1 MRWSVGLL
9 LVLSTPALGQSRA
22 ARVPPIPATGFGA
35 AVVLVGDERFVGRPG
50 EALGLPMPP
59 SQTGGIHVFRR
70 GAGGAWAEQA
80 VIAPADLAIGDGFA
94 LALATDGRVLVAGAF
109 SQSGA
114 RGAAYVF
121 ERAAAGGTW
130 RQSAKLTA
138 RDGAAG
144 DSLGFA
150 VALHGDVVL
159 LGAPGHNRSR
169 GAAYAFRR
177 DARTGGW
184 SQTAKLAAAAPD
196 SAGRFG
202 AALVLDAERALV
214 GAPGPHFVPGLLS
227 GPPQLKPGAVH
238 AFRRPAAAGAW
249 TEEARLTP
257 ASDSAR
263 AFGAAL
269 SLSGATLFV
278 GAPGARTGAGAVSE
292 YGRDRTTGAWQLRA
306 TFAPESLENF
316 ALFGATVAPTG
327 TGVLAGAPMGE
338 HGAGAVWYFRRDPA
352 TARWMNRQKMTVS
365 ALGFAPGFGSALA
378 AHGDLAVIS
387 APGADFF
394 EGVGYAFQRETQPD
408 QWRERGTI
416 VDRPA
421 GLAAVTGGEV
431 SCESGKAGA
440 FGCSEVDLLAFLPVS
455 ALGGKRGIMLNDLW
469 GWTDP
474 ETGREIAI
482 VGRNDGTTFVDVT
495 NPTSP
500 VYLGE
505 LPLTAG
511 ATPNL
516 WRDMKVYKNHV
527 FIVADGAGAHGMQV
541 FDLTQLRNVRV
552 PPVTFQETAH
562 YSGIHSA
569 HNIAINEETGFAYPI
584 GSSMG
589 GETCGGGLH
598 MINIQEPGKPTFA
611 GCWADTATG
620 MAKTGYTHDAQCVTY
635 RGPDVQ
641 YQGREVCFNASETA
655 VGIADVTDKA
665 APKRIASASYPNVAY
680 THQGWLTPDHRYFL
694 LDDELDEFGGA
705 VSRTRTLVWDVTDL
719 DDPVVLTEFLGTTAA
734 TDHNLYI
741 KDRYVYQSNYVAGLR
756 ILDIADPRNPVEVGF
771 FDTVPFGAD
780 VPGFA
785 GSWSNYPFFQSGTVV
800 VSSMKEGLFVLRKR
814 QTPVVP

>member
-22 ARVPPIPATGFGA
+22 AWVPPIPVTGFGA
-35 AVVLVGDERFVGRPG
+35 AVVLVGDELFVGRPG

-59 SQTGGIHVFRR
+59 AQTGAVHVFRR
-70 GAGGAWAEQA
+70 GVGGSWTEQA
-80 VIAPADLAIGDGFA
+80 VLAPGDLKMGDGFA
-94 LALATDGRVLVAGAF
+94 LAMAIDGRVLVAGAL
-109 SQSGA
+109 SQDGA

-121 ERAAAGGTW
+121 ERPAAGGAW
-130 RQSAKLTA
+130 RQTA
-138 RDGAAG
+138 RLQAADGGAG
-144 DSLGFA
+144 DNLGFSVA
-150 VALHGDVVL
+150 VNGDVVL
-159 LGAPGHNRSR
+159 LGAPGHNQSR

-177 DARTGGW
+177 DARTGSW
-184 SQTAKLAAAAPD
+184 SQTAKLTAAAPD

-202 AALVLDAERALV
+202 AALALDGERALV
-214 GAPGPHFVPGLLS
+214 GAPGPHVVPGLLS
-227 GPPQLKPGAVH
+227 GPPQLKAGAVH
-238 AFRRPAAAGAW
+238 VFRLARTGPWA
-249 TEEARLTP
+249 EEARFTATGDSVLGFGFAIKLAGQGAYISAP
-257 ASDSAR
+257 ATKHRGMVFRFERD
-263 AFGAAL
+263 GAA
-269 SLSGATLFV
+269 GT
-278 GAPGARTGAGAVSE
+278 
-292 YGRDRTTGAWQLRA
+292 WQQRA
-306 TFAPESLENF
+306 SIVPDTIGNW
-316 ALFGATVAPTG
+316 ALFGLSLAP
-327 TGVLAGAPMGE
+327 VE
-338 HGAGAVWYFRRDPA
+338 HGLLVGGPHGNAGAGAVWYFRRDPA
-352 TARWMNRQKMTVS
+352 APRWTGRQRIVVRAVGYS
-365 ALGFAPGFGSALA
+365 PGFGTALA
-378 AHGDLAVIS
+378 ASGDLAVAA

-394 EGVGYAFQRETQPD
+394 EGVAYLFQRDPQAD
-408 QWRERGTI
+408 QWRERGTL

-431 SCESGKAGA
+431 TCQSGKAGA
-440 FGCSEVDLLAFLPVS
+440 FGCSQVDLLSFLPVS

-474 ETGREIAI
+474 QTGREIAI
-482 VGRNDGTTFVDVT
+482 VGRNDGTVFVDVT
-495 NPTSP
+495 NPTNP
-500 VYLGE
+500 VYLGD

-516 WRDMKVYKNHV
+516 WRDMKVYQNHV

-552 PPVTFQETAH
+552 APVTFQVTAH

-584 GSSMG
+584 GNSMG

-598 MINIQEPGKPTFA
+598 MVNIQDPHNPTFA

-620 MAKTGYTHDAQCVTY
+620 MAKTGYTHDAQCVIY
-635 RGPDVQ
+635 RGPDAQ

-665 APKRIASASYPNVAY
+665 APKRVASASYPNVAY

-705 VSRTRTLVWDVTDL
+705 VPRTRTLVWDVTDL

-756 ILDIADPRNPVEVGF
+756 ILDIADPRNPVEVGY

-785 GSWSNYPFFQSGTVV
+785 GSWSNYPFFKSGTIIVT
-800 VSSMKEGLFVLRKR
+800 SMREGLFVLKKR
-814 QTPVVP
+814 QTPVLP